1 VVTKDPGIYV
11 EILICGSAEEIWRR
25 TQIPGLHEL
34 WDLRFTA
41 IDYLP
46 RPSEEEPQRFRYSTR
61 IGFGLRING
70 EGESMGAREDAT
82 GLRTSALKFWSADPK
97 SLIEEGSGYWQYV
110 STATGVRF
118 LTWYDYRTRFGAAG
132 RLIDRLLF
140 RRLIGWATAWSFDRL
155 RLWIDRGVLP
165 EISIRLALI
174 HCLARLGIAFIWL
187 WQGLVPKLIF
197 QNVDEQAMIAA
208 AGLSSRL
215 LPVIGALELVFAVVT
230 LLSWQWR
237 SFFLLNILAMVAALI
252 AVGLQSPS
260 YLVAAFN
267 PVTLNVGMALL
278 SMVGYLSATELPSAS
293 RCLRRPPK
301 RTV

>member
-1 VVTKDPGIYV
+1 VANDPGIYV
-11 EILICGSAEEIWRR
+11 EILICAGAEEIWRR
-25 TQIPGLHEL
+25 TQTPHLHEL

-70 EGESMGAREDAT
+70 EGESIGTREDTT

-97 SLIEEGSGYWQYV
+97 SLIEEGSGYWQYNP
-110 STATGVRF
+110 TATGVRF

-155 RLWIDRGVLP
+155 RLWIERGIPP
-165 EISIRLALI
+165 EISMRLTWI
-174 HCLARLGIAFIWL
+174 HCLARLGTAFIWL
-187 WQGLVPKLIF
+187 WQGLVPKLLF
-197 QNVDEQAMIAA
+197 QSVDEQAMIAA
-208 AGLSSRL
+208 AGLPSRL
-215 LPVIGALELVFAVVT
+215 LPAIGALEVVFAVVT

-237 SFFLLNILAMVAALI
+237 SLFLVNILAMVAALAAI
-252 AVGLQSPS
+252 GLQSPS

-267 PVTLNVGMALL
+267 PVTLNVGMVLL
-278 SMVGYLSATELPSAS
+278 SMVGYFSAAELPSAS
-293 RCLRRPPK
+293 QCLRHAPK